1 MDDIQ
6 HDVNRHRS
14 GPLITAGALMRS
26 DIQTIASIRRPG
38 QRVLASNLSAV
49 NYPSFETP
57 GFVPHRRVNLIVQFD
72 LCGRT
77 RVSCLVAS

>member
-1 MDDIQ
+1 MSIGTAA
-6 HDVNRHRS
+6 
-14 GPLITAGALMRS
+14 GPLITEGALMRS